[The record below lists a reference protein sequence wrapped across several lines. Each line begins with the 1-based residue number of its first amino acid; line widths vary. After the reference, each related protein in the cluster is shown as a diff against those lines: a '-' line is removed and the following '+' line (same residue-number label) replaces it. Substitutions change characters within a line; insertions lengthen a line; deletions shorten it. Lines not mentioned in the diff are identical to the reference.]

1 MKKLFC
7 LICAVLLVFAL
18 CVLPALAT
26 DNGADDLID
35 AEEIVTEP
43 DKATPGKLPE
53 KFSWE
58 YLVTTGGAAIF
69 AFAVA
74 QYAKVPLDKVWKI
87 PTRLLVYILSFIT
100 LLVANYFLSHGLNI
114 ETVALSVFNA
124 LISAFGAYGMYEV
137 WVRKKE

>member
-7 LICAVLLVFAL
+7 LICVALMIFAL
-18 CVLPALAT
+18 CILPVVAH
-26 DNGADDLID
+26 
-35 AEEIVTEP
+35 AEPPAELVEAGETLTTAE
-43 DKATPGKLPE
+43 ATPGELPE

-58 YLVTTGGAAIF
+58 YLVTTGGAAVF
-69 AFAVA
+69 VFAVV
-74 QYAKVPLDKVWKI
+74 QYAKAPLDRIWKI

-100 LLVANYFLSHGLNI
+100 LLIANYFLNHGLNTEMI
-114 ETVALSVFNA
+114 ALSVFNA